1 MIQYNLGRNC
11 YIMRNR
17 NGVSKMSTEQYEKV
31 PNGYYVV
38 AMIFIFAALIEFL
51 YITSRL

>member
-1 MIQYNLGRNC
+1 
-11 YIMRNR
+11 MRNR

-31 PNGYYVV
+31 SNGYYVV